1 MLAVEFP
8 PPADRR
14 EAGIAA
20 VPTSQSWG
28 WACANPAAGAR
39 LLVLETRS
47 KGWGPL
53 ELDLGFML
61 GSYRTARTTIHNP
74 KPIRPK
80 ASQKPWIAL
89 SREPA
94 CRQNISQIVE
104 IWSQNRVHILVAR
117 PLWGGNLYINRRL
130 VPLLI
135 PGESLTPSPYDS
147 IERTGVGDQI
157 LAGTQSAPPQR

>member
-39 LLVLETRS
+39 FLLLETLS

-61 GSYRTARTTIHNP
+61 GSYRTARTTIHNT

-94 CRQNISQIVE
+94 CRQNSSQIVE
-104 IWSQNRVHILVAR
+104 IWSQNRVHIFVLR
-117 PLWGGNLYINRRL
+117 PRCSSTLGGI
-130 VPLLI
+130 LI
-135 PGESLTPSPYDS
+135 LT
-147 IERTGVGDQI
+147 VG
-157 LAGTQSAPPQR
+157 